1 MSVGPSA
8 NPVVPRILVA
18 DDDPDILAL
27 ARFSLADCGYEVV
40 TAVDGEDALELALAL
55 RPDVVVLDVNMPG
68 LTGPEVASRIRQIES
83 ISDTAVIL
91 FSAAA
96 LDSDVSR
103 YRDAGAD
110 QFLRKPF
117 QLRQLVET
125 VESLLR
131 AGPAEARNA
140 A

>member
-1 MSVGPSA
+1 VSVGPSVH
-8 NPVVPRILVA
+8 PVAPLILVA

-40 TAVDGEDALELALAL
+40 TAVNGEDALELALAR
-55 RPDVVVLDVNMPG
+55 RPDVAVLDVHMPG
-68 LTGPEVASRIRQIES
+68 LTGPEVASRIRQVES

-96 LDSDVSR
+96 LDTDVSR
-103 YRDAGAD
+103 YREAGAD

-125 VESLLR
+125 VESVL
-131 AGPAEARNA
+131 GPWPAEARSA

>member
-1 MSVGPSA
+1 VSVGPSVH
-8 NPVVPRILVA
+8 PVVPLILVA

-40 TAVDGEDALELALAL
+40 TAVNGEDALELALAR
-55 RPDVVVLDVNMPG
+55 RPDVAVLDVHMPG
-68 LTGPEVASRIRQIES
+68 LTGPEVASRIRQVES

-103 YRDAGAD
+103 YREAGAD

-125 VESLLR
+125 VESVL
-131 AGPAEARNA
+131 GPWPAEARSA

>member
-1 MSVGPSA
+1 VSVGPSVH
-8 NPVVPRILVA
+8 PVVPLILVA

-40 TAVDGEDALELALAL
+40 TAVNGEDALELALAR
-55 RPDVVVLDVNMPG
+55 RPDVAVLDVHMPG
-68 LTGPEVASRIRQIES
+68 LTGPEVASRIRQVES

-103 YRDAGAD
+103 YHEAGAD

-125 VESLLR
+125 VESVL
-131 AGPAEARNA
+131 GPWPAEARSA

>member
-1 MSVGPSA
+1 VSVGPSVH
-8 NPVVPRILVA
+8 PVAPLILVA

-40 TAVDGEDALELALAL
+40 TAVNGEDALELALAR
-55 RPDVVVLDVNMPG
+55 RPDVAVLDVHMPG
-68 LTGPEVASRIRQIES
+68 LTGPEVASRIRQVES

-103 YRDAGAD
+103 YREAGAD

-125 VESLLR
+125 VESVL
-131 AGPAEARNA
+131 GPWPAEARSA

>member
-8 NPVVPRILVA
+8 NPVVPLILVA

-40 TAVDGEDALELALAL
+40 TAVDGEEALGLALAL
-55 RPDVVVLDVNMPG
+55 RPDVVILDVNMPG
-68 LTGPEVASRIRQIES
+68 LTGPEVATRIRQVES
-83 ISDTAVIL
+83 ISDTGVIL

-96 LDSDVSR
+96 LDGDVSR

-131 AGPAEARNA
+131 AEPAEARNA

>member
-8 NPVVPRILVA
+8 NPVTPLILVA
-18 DDDPDILAL
+18 DDDADILAL
-27 ARFSLADCGYEVV
+27 ARFGLADCGYEVV
-40 TAVDGEDALELALAL
+40 TAVDGQDALELALAL
-55 RPDVVVLDVNMPG
+55 RPDVAVLDVNMPG
-68 LTGPEVASRIRQIES
+68 LTGPEVATRIRQDES
-83 ISDTAVIL
+83 IFDTPLIL

-96 LDSDVSR
+96 LDDDVSR

-110 QFLRKPF
+110 QFLGKPF

-125 VESLLR
+125 VEGLLGS
-131 AGPAEARNA
+131 APARARNA